1 MLTAKVRFVSAIAL
15 VAALSACN
23 RNGDLL
29 LTSAPPPSASAP
41 AESPLR
47 SLLVPDPSALADGGA
62 EPANAPTAAPSQPA
76 PSQPAPS
83 QPTPAP
89 EGQQQAQAPQLQGE
103 RVHVVHVL
111 ISHTESI
118 MHMPTITRTKDQ
130 ARAFAA
136 TILQRARNGED
147 FVGLA
152 RQFSDE
158 PGHEGK
164 GGDLGFIVRGQT
176 VEPFERAAFALAP
189 GAVSDVVETQFGFHI
204 IKRIE

>member
-23 RNGDLL
+23 RNGDLF
-29 LTSAPPPSASAP
+29 LTPAP
-41 AESPLR
+41 APTTAAAAPSPLR

-62 EPANAPTAAPSQPA
+62 EPSNAPSEPAQQPA
-76 PSQPAPS
+76 PQPTPA

-89 EGQQQAQAPQLQGE
+89 EGQPQAQAPQLQGE

-118 MHMPTITRTKDQ
+118 MHMPSITRTKEQ

-136 TILQRARNGED
+136 TVLQRARNGED

-176 VEPFERAAFALAP
+176 VEPFERAAFALSV

>member
-1 MLTAKVRFVSAIAL
+1 MLTAKERFVSAIAL

-23 RNGDLL
+23 RNGDLFL
-29 LTSAPPPSASAP
+29 TPAPAPTTSAPAP
-41 AESPLR
+41 SPLR
-47 SLLVPDPSALADGGA
+47 SMLVPDPSALADGGA
-62 EPANAPTAAPSQPA
+62 EPSSAPSESAQPSA
-76 PSQPAPS
+76 P
-83 QPTPAP
+83 QPTPAQPTPVP
-89 EGQQQAQAPQLQGE
+89 EGQPQAQGE

-118 MHMPTITRTKDQ
+118 MHMPSITRTKDQ

-176 VEPFERAAFALAP
+176 VEPFERAAFALAV

>member
-1 MLTAKVRFVSAIAL
+1 MLTAKVRFVSAIGL

-23 RNGDLL
+23 RNGDLF
-29 LTSAPPPSASAP
+29 LTPAPPPSASAP
-41 AESPLR
+41 AVSPLR
-47 SLLVPDPSALADGGA
+47 SMLVADPPALADGGGVPSNA
-62 EPANAPTAAPSQPA
+62 PSEPAPQPTPA
-76 PSQPAPS
+76 

-89 EGQQQAQAPQLQGE
+89 EGQPQAQAPQMQGE

-118 MHMPTITRTKDQ
+118 MHMPSITRTKEQ

-176 VEPFERAAFALAP
+176 VEPFERAAFALSV
-189 GAVSDVVETQFGFHI
+189 GAISDVVETQFGFHI